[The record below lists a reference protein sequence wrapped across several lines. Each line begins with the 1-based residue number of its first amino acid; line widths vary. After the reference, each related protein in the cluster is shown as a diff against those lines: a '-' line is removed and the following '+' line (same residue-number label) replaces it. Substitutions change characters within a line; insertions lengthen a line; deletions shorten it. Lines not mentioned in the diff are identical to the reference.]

1 MYVDSR
7 CLLLD
12 KLILFV
18 AVLVILH
25 TVNVQVI
32 TDKKLDKIKAHVY
45 KVIMMASVK
54 HPM

>member
-18 AVLVILH
+18 AVLAVPH
-25 TVNVQVI
+25 TVNVQVK
-32 TDKKLDKIKAHVY
+32 TDNKLDK
-45 KVIMMASVK
+45 
-54 HPM
+54 